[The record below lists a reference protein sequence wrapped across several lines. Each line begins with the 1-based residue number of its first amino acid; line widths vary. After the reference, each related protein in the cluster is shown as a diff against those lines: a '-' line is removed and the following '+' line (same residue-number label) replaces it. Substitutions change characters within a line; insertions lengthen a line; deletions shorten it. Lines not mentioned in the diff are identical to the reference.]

1 MGHET
6 GDVALA
12 VADSSD
18 IVHCSVGIAGVI
30 VGTVGSGVAEN
41 HLAVLLELSERS
53 LVAMVIA
60 VRVRDGNLENLAPLG
75 GVGRRRVR
83 LLDTDVHVAA
93 DESQS
98 TIAHHRA
105 GKQAGFAQNLEA
117 VADAQD
123 RASALREFLDGLH
136 HRRKG
141 LLHEPAEEPGFFL
154 CASMPA
160 AGRAGETATWA
171 LPGAALPRRFLG
183 ALTHHEQG

>member
-6 GDVALA
+6 GNVALA

-18 IVHCSVGIAGVI
+18 IVDCSVGITGVI

-41 HLAVLLELSERS
+41 HLVVFLKLRERS

-60 VRVRDGNLENLAPLG
+60 ARVRDGNLKNLALLG

-123 RASALREFLDGLH
+123 RASALRGFPDGLD
-136 HRRKG
+136 RK
-141 LLHEPAEEPGFFL
+141 
-154 CASMPA
+154 SVV
-160 AGRAGETATWA
+160 
-171 LPGAALPRRFLG
+171 
-183 ALTHHEQG
+183 